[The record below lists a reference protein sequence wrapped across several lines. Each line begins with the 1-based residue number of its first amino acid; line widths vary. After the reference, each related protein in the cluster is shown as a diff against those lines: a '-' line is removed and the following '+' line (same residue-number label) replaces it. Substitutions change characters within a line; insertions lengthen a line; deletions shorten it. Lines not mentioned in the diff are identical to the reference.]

1 LRRKPSL
8 DLAVIGNSALAAL
21 IDRDGRHVWCCWPR
35 LDGDPIFSA
44 LIDGDAED
52 RGVFS
57 ILPDDDFTTEQAYE
71 RNTAILRTVVTT
83 ANGSYVIT
91 DFAPLFRLHGRM
103 FRPPMII
110 RRVEPLSGLPR
121 VRAILRPLRDYGA
134 RSPRTVYGSSHVSF
148 KNGGRSFRVTTDA
161 PLSYIAEGGG
171 FVLTRPLTFVLHPDE
186 TLPDAADR
194 IGADFLDRT
203 REYWFGWVRTLN
215 VPFDWQEAV
224 IRAAITLYLCS
235 FAETGAIVAALTT
248 SIPEDAHGERNWD
261 YRFCWIRDAHFTVQ
275 ALNRVGASQTMERFI
290 EYITNVIAL
299 ERKPILKPVYG
310 VLPESSLEERIVT
323 TLKGYRRQGPVRVG
337 NAAVDQVQHDVYG
350 GVILAAS
357 QMFFDERLPAKGDV
371 ALFERLEPLG
381 MMALKLALTP
391 DAGIWE
397 YRGRVHVHT
406 YSAAMC
412 WVACDRLARIAQRL
426 KLESRARQWRESA
439 ESLRETILSRAWNEK
454 LGAICGS
461 LDGDQ
466 FDASVLLLHE
476 LGLIAADDKR
486 FVSTVEQIG
495 LRLARN
501 GMLLRYDAP
510 DDFGAPTVSF
520 SVCTFWYVDAL
531 AAIGRV
537 AEAREMFE
545 RLLSHRNHV
554 GLLSEDLDPATG
566 ELWGNFP
573 QTYSLVGIIISAMRL
588 SRGWEN
594 GR

>member
-1 LRRKPSL
+1 MY
-8 DLAVIGNSALAAL
+8 
-21 IDRDGRHVWCCWPR
+21 H
-35 LDGDPIFSA
+35 
-44 LIDGDAED
+44 
-52 RGVFS
+52 
-57 ILPDDDFTTEQAYE
+57 
-71 RNTAILRTVVTT
+71 
-83 ANGSYVIT
+83 
-91 DFAPLFRLHGRM
+91 
-103 FRPPMII
+103 PPMII
-110 RRVEPLSGLPR
+110 RRVQPISGLCR
-121 VRAILRPLRDYGA
+121 VRALLRPMRDYGA
-134 RSPRTVYGSSHVSF
+134 MAPNTVQGSNHISYVSS
-148 KNGGRSFRVTTDA
+148 GGAFRVTTDA
-161 PLSYIAEGGG
+161 PVSYVLNGSG
-171 FVLTRPLTFVLHPDE
+171 FVLARPLTFILHADE
-186 TLPDAADR
+186 TLPDAVDR
-194 IGADFLDRT
+194 IGADCEERT
-203 REYWFGWVRTLN
+203 REYWQGWVRTLS
-215 VPFDWQEAV
+215 VPFDYQEAV
-224 IRAAITLYLCS
+224 IRASITLRLCS

-248 SIPEDAHGERNWD
+248 SIPESPDSQRNWD

-275 ALNRVGASQTMERFI
+275 ALNRVGASHTMERFI
-290 EYITNVIAL
+290 EYIANVIAL

-310 VLPESSLEERIVT
+310 VLPESDLSERVVT
-323 TLKGYRRQGPVRVG
+323 TLAGYRGQGPVRIG
-337 NAAVDQVQHDVYG
+337 NAAADQAQHDVYG

-357 QMFFDERLPAKGDV
+357 QMFFDERLPKKGDV

-397 YRGRVHVHT
+397 YRGRVRVHT

-412 WVACDRLARIAQRL
+412 WVACDRLARIAERL
-426 KLESRARQWRESA
+426 SLTSRAEQWRASA
-439 ESLRETILSRAWNEK
+439 EGLKEAILSRAWNEK

-461 LDGDQ
+461 LDGDE

-476 LGLIAADDKR
+476 LGLVAADDRR

-520 SVCTFWYVDAL
+520 AVCTFWYVDAL
-531 AAIGRV
+531 AAVGRV

-545 RLLSHRNHV
+545 KLLAARNHA
-554 GLLSEDLDPATG
+554 GLLSEDIDPATG
-566 ELWGNFP
+566 ELWGNYP